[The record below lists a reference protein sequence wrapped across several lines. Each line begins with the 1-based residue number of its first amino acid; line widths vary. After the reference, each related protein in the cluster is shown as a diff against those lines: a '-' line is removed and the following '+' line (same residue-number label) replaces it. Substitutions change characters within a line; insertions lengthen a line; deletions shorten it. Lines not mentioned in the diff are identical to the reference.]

1 MKRTLTAFGIIVLA
15 AALVITGSPA
25 PAASA
30 RMAAGDYEMS
40 VMVGPYVFDDMEEA
54 GDYDDGPV
62 YTFGLG
68 YHLTDHF
75 GAEIT
80 ANYIDTEVT
89 AADGTPDAVYEHLYR
104 LDFLYHFAPDRAMVP
119 YFLLGG
125 GVSTIHADD
134 KETGPVANYG
144 LGFKYFLSDR
154 VAFRADARHLFYVDD
169 ESNHF
174 SCQVGLT
181 LVLGEDPAEKPRRTS
196 TSAAGSRDSDGD
208 GVPDHLDQCAATP
221 RGMAVDGIG
230 CPKPISRPSSADTGT
245 PAAGTSAGRRPGD
258 ERTGGVTAAPSAEMS
273 ASPVRLL
280 IEFGYNQSRIDPDY
294 RKPMRQIA
302 DYLAAHPGTRAV
314 IEGHADGIG
323 SETYNAK
330 LSRNRA
336 EAVKQYLT
344 RTLGIADSRLDLQWY
359 GESRP
364 IADNATPEGRQ
375 RNRRVLTIT
384 IVE

>member
-1 MKRTLTAFGIIVLA
+1 MKRTFTPFGVTVLA
-15 AALVITGSPA
+15 VALVITWGLPT
-25 PAASA
+25 AASA
-30 RMAAGDYEMS
+30 RITAGDYEMS
-40 VMVGPYVFDDMEEA
+40 VMVGPYIFDDMEEA

-62 YTFGLG
+62 YTYGLG

-89 AADGTPDAVYEHLYR
+89 GDDGTPDAVYEHLYR
-104 LDFLYHFAPDRAMVP
+104 LDFLYHFAPDRTMVP

-125 GVSTIHADD
+125 GLSTIHADD

-181 LVLGEDPAEKPRRTS
+181 LVLGEDAAEKPRRT
-196 TSAAGSRDSDGD
+196 TAAGTRDSDGD
-208 GVPDHLDQCAATP
+208 GVPDHLDQCSATP
-221 RGMAVDGIG
+221 RGLAVDGIG
-230 CPKPISRPSSADTGT
+230 CPKPISRPSAADSGDASGGTTPARRTGDARTGT
-245 PAAGTSAGRRPGD
+245 A
-258 ERTGGVTAAPSAEMS
+258 TAAPSAEMS
-273 ASPVRLL
+273 PSPVRLL
-280 IEFGYNQSRIDPDY
+280 IEFGYNQSRIDTDY

-302 DYLAAHPGTRAV
+302 DYMAAHPGTRAV
-314 IEGHADGIG
+314 IEGHTDSTG
-323 SETYNAK
+323 SETYNAT
-330 LSRNRA
+330 LSRKRA
-336 EAVKQYLT
+336 EAVKEYLT

-359 GESRP
+359 GESSP
-364 IADNATPEGRQ
+364 IADNSTDEGRQ